1 MFVYVCYVILIC
13 VFCLGLYLL
22 FNNIYDHMTTSF
34 DGSAKTC
41 FVLDNQHCHVLN
53 YEGSKLTPLSSK
65 GLARQMKRKK
75 DVSAFQLADTDALSH
90 KYLQIHFVIKECANL
105 QFSQPLLHMI
115 SF

>member
-1 MFVYVCYVILIC
+1 
-13 VFCLGLYLL
+13 
-22 FNNIYDHMTTSF
+22 MTTSF

-75 DVSAFQLADTDALSH
+75 DVSANH
-90 KYLQIHFVIKECANL
+90 V
-105 QFSQPLLHMI
+105 FSQASINGTRVCKDKQTFGAERNLHKGM
-115 SF
+115 